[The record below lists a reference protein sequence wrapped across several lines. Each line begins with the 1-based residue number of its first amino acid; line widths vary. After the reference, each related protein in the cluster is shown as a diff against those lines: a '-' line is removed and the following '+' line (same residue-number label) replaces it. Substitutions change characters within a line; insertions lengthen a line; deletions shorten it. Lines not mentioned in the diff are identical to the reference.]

1 MPNLLAQIVLY
12 SWPLMAVFLFR
23 RLNLVQ
29 AFTATIL
36 LGYLFI
42 PTRVGYDPPLLPPID
57 KATMP
62 SLCALIGLWL
72 TETKARQ
79 QALRAARRTG
89 TPDGSARRPPRGAPG
104 GIAGGRVARIVPA
117 IVLVM
122 LLSSILTWATNQ
134 APLFYG
140 PRFIAGL
147 APFDIGSMM
156 LATLTTLLPFFLAR
170 RYLRTREAQIDF
182 LKVFVWAGFA
192 YSILALWE
200 ARMSPQ
206 LNRELYGFFPHSFL
220 QHIRGNGFRPILFL
234 SHGLLVGIF
243 LAMTVLGA
251 ATLARAD
258 IDGKRRRWL
267 GLTVW
272 LLACLVVS
280 HNLGATLIAVA
291 LGAVI
296 LAFPMRWQFLSAAFV
311 AVLVLLYPMARGSG
325 YIPAERISALIAGYS
340 AERAASLNVRLINE
354 DILLAK
360 AQQKPLSGWGGWG
373 RNRIYDPKT
382 GEDIS
387 ITDGAWV
394 MTIGT
399 DGWIGYLSTFGLL
412 CLPVILSALRHRRYQ
427 LDAVSAGMVVIL
439 AANLIDQIPNA
450 SMVAPL
456 WLLAGSVWGRLE
468 LASSGQAQERGQR
481 ASRPQRHAPEARVR
495 EEIRRP
501 SGQGVT

>member
-12 SWPLMAVFLFR
+12 SWPLVAVFLFR

-89 TPDGSARRPPRGAPG
+89 TPDGSARRPPRGAP
-104 GIAGGRVARIVPA
+104 GGRVARIVPA

-206 LNRELYGFFPHSFL
+206 LNRELYGFFPHSFA
-220 QHIRGNGFRPILFL
+220 QHIRGNGYRPILFL

-243 LAMTVLGA
+243 LAMTVLGT

-258 IDGKRRRWL
+258 VDGKRRRWL

-272 LLACLVVS
+272 LLICLIIS

-291 LGAVI
+291 LGAVV
-296 LAFPMRWQFLSAAFV
+296 LAFPMRWQFIAAAIV
-311 AVLVLLYPMARGSG
+311 AGIVLIYPMARSSG
-325 YIPAERISALIAGYS
+325 YVPAERIRSLVSSYS
-340 AERAASLNVRLINE
+340 TERAASLNVRLENE
-354 DILLAK
+354 DTLLAK
-360 AQQKPLSGWGGWG
+360 AQQKPLSGWGSWG

-399 DGWIGYLSTFGLL
+399 DGWIGYLGTFGLL
-412 CLPVILSALRHRRYQ
+412 CLPVLLSALRYRRYQ
-427 LDAVSAGMVVIL
+427 LDMVSTGMVVIL

-456 WLLAGSVWGRLE
+456 WLFAGSAWGRLE
-468 LASSGQAQERGQR
+468 QAGAGQAEVRDQR
-481 ASRPQRHAPEARVR
+481 TARPQRRARITRIRDEALATPRDG
-495 EEIRRP
+495 I
-501 SGQGVT
+501 T

>member
-12 SWPLMAVFLFR
+12 SWPLVAVFLFR

-79 QALRAARRTG
+79 QALRAARKAG
-89 TPDGSARRPPRGAPG
+89 TPPEPGRPAPRRLRGSR
-104 GIAGGRVARIVPA
+104 ITRIVPA
-117 IVLVM
+117 IVVVM

-134 APLFYG
+134 DPIFYG
-140 PRFIAGL
+140 ARVVSGIA
-147 APFDIGSMM
+147 PYDIGSMM
-156 LATLTTLLPFFLAR
+156 TTTLMTLLPFFLAR
-170 RYLRTREAQIDF
+170 RYLCTREAQIDF

-206 LNRELYGFFPHSFL
+206 LNRELYGFFAHSFV

-243 LAMTVLGA
+243 LAMTVLA
-251 ATLARAD
+251 AAALARAD
-258 IDGKRRRWL
+258 VDGKRRRWL
-267 GLTVW
+267 WMTLW
-272 LLACLVVS
+272 LLACLVIS

-291 LGAVI
+291 LGALL
-296 LAFPMRWQFLSAAFV
+296 LAFPMRWQFIVAALI
-311 AVLVLLYPMARGSG
+311 AGIVLIYPMARGSG
-325 YIPAERISALIAGYS
+325 YVPAERIRGLVSSYS

-387 ITDGAWV
+387 VTDGAWV

-399 DGWIGYLSTFGLL
+399 DGWIGYLGTFGLL

-427 LDAVSAGMVVIL
+427 LDAVGAGMVVIL

-468 LASSGQAQERGQR
+468 LASAGQAQERGQR
-481 ASRPQRHAPEARVR
+481 ASRPQRRTPKARVR